1 LSGHGEKAFLD
12 DSLTHHNLTSANS
25 INIARWLPQMFY
37 FFFAYKELKKK
48 TRNWSFLV
56 QVGISEI
63 SAVSWLKARL
73 TTSLCSFHQY
83 K

>member
-48 TRNWSFLV
+48 TRNWSLV
-56 QVGISEI
+56 QVGI
-63 SAVSWLKARL
+63 
-73 TTSLCSFHQY
+73 
-83 K
+83 

>member
-37 FFFAYKELKKK
+37 FFFAYKELKKRK
-48 TRNWSFLV
+48 QGIGLFL
-56 QVGISEI
+56 SKWEFR
-63 SAVSWLKARL
+63 KY
-73 TTSLCSFHQY
+73 LCRYHG
-83 K
+83 